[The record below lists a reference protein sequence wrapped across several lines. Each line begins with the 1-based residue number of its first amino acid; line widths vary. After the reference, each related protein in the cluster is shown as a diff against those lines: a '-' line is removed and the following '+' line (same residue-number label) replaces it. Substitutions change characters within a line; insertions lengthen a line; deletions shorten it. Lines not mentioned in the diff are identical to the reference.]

1 MKKHYVVYSH
11 GFGVRKDDRGLM
23 TDIAAALPECE
34 HILFD
39 YNTFDEATNTM
50 TVSPLNAQV
59 AKLKEKLESL
69 GNDPDATIDLV
80 AHSQGCIVAA
90 IAKPTNVRKLLFLA
104 PPDNLDKD
112 RLIKFFGDRTGSQ
125 INLEGESR
133 IPRRDGTTTI
143 IPASYWRSI
152 EAPQPIRLYNRLPA
166 HSEVKFY
173 IANDDEVLGLS
184 NFDQTD
190 QAIELIQVPGNHDFN
205 GEYRKPLLEMLK
217 QEIEN
222 V

>member
-1 MKKHYVVYSH
+1 MKRHYIIYSH

-39 YNTFDEATNTM
+39 YNIFDEETNTM

-90 IAKPTNVRKLLFLA
+90 LAKPTNVRKMLFLA

-112 RLIKFFGDRTGSQ
+112 RLIKFFGDRPGSQ
-125 INLEGESR
+125 INVEGESR

-166 HSEVKFY
+166 HSKVKFY
-173 IANDDEVLGLS
+173 IANDDEVLGMS

-190 QAIELIQVPGNHDFN
+190 QAIELLQVPGNHDFN

>member
-39 YNTFDEATNTM
+39 YNEFDEATNTM
-50 TVSPLNAQV
+50 VVSPLNIQV

-69 GNDPDATIDLV
+69 GNGPDITIDLV

-90 IAKPTNVRKLLFLA
+90 IAKPKNVRKMLFLA

-112 RLIKFFGDRTGSQ
+112 KLVNFFGDRPGSQ

-143 IPASYWRSI
+143 IPAAYWWSI

-166 HSEVKFY
+166 NSEVKFF
-173 IANDDEVLGLS
+173 IANDDEVLGMS
-184 NFDQTD
+184 NFDATD
-190 QAIELIQVPGNHDFN
+190 ESIELIQVPGNHDFN
-205 GEYRKPLLEMLK
+205 GEYRAILIDILR
-217 QEIEN
+217 QEIAS
-222 V
+222 

>member
-1 MKKHYVVYSH
+1 MKRHYIIYSH

-34 HILFD
+34 HILFN
-39 YNTFDEATNTM
+39 YNIFDEVANTM

-69 GNDPDATIDLV
+69 RNDPDATIDLV

-90 IAKPTNVRKLLFLA
+90 IAKPTNVRKMLFLA

-112 RLIKFFGDRTGSQ
+112 KLVKFFGDRPGSQ

-173 IANDDEVLGLS
+173 IANDDEVLGMS
-184 NFDQTD
+184 NFDQTN
-190 QAIELIQVPGNHDFN
+190 QAIELIQVDGNHDFN
-205 GEYRKPLLEMLK
+205 GDYRPHLI
-217 QEIEN
+217 EIVRAE
-222 V
+222 VLS